1 MSRWLS
7 PMMAFCL
14 SFMLITTLAPA
25 VGISFDRQLDF
36 WALWLVTVFILA
48 LPLTYLEF
56 ALVKRA
62 KTTVLNALLS
72 LTRESDVSMNWRLMG
87 WLSVIFMPFLAGAML
102 ANIGHNTLTLAQL
115 GLSETLLFSGLA
127 VCAAIFSFFPRQILI
142 GLSVLGVIAS
152 LVTSHLFGVNLET
165 WHVTP
170 LIFKEWGSATVLAL
184 VASGL
189 GLGIYAQTNIQDV
202 KSEEKTSPF
211 VLPLWIAQLFAVIAF
226 GFFAVQSQI
235 PAFTMLVTV
244 LFGGALLLQFAIQQ
258 VQQRGL
264 NPMIQYVVAF
274 APMFI
279 WAWSDALQY
288 LNLTVMLWGLLICL
302 TYAIFAGWKMKI
314 SHLRKALN
322 FNSEIVY
329 NLWRIAV
336 RIVLPL
342 SIIMAMVSVLSGLF

>member
-36 WALWLVTVFILA
+36 WALWLVTIFILA

-72 LTRESDVSMNWRLMG
+72 LTRESDVSINWRLIG

-102 ANIGHNTLTLAQL
+102 ANIGHNTLTLAQF
-115 GLSETLLFSGLA
+115 GLSETLLFLGLA

-142 GLSVLGVIAS
+142 VLSIVGVITS
-152 LVTSHLFGVNLET
+152 LITSHFFGLNLET

-170 LIFKEWGSATVLAL
+170 LVFKEWGSATVLAL

-189 GLGIYAQTNIQDV
+189 GLGIYAQANIQEV
-202 KSEEKTSPF
+202 NNQEKTSTF
-211 VLPLWIAQLFAVIAF
+211 VLPLWIAQLLAVIAF
-226 GFFAVQSQI
+226 GFFAVQSQV

-244 LFGGALLLQFAIQQ
+244 LFGSALLLQFAIQQ

-264 NPMIQYVVAF
+264 NPIIQYMVAF
-274 APMFI
+274 APMFL
-279 WAWSDALQY
+279 WAWTNAIDY
-288 LNLTVMLWGLLICL
+288 LNLVVMLWGLLICL
-302 TYAIFAGWKMKI
+302 TYAIFAGWMMKV

-322 FNSEIVY
+322 FNNEMIY
-329 NLWRIAV
+329 NLWRIGV
-336 RIVLPL
+336 RVVLPL
-342 SIIMAMVSVLSGLF
+342 SIIVAMVSVISGLF